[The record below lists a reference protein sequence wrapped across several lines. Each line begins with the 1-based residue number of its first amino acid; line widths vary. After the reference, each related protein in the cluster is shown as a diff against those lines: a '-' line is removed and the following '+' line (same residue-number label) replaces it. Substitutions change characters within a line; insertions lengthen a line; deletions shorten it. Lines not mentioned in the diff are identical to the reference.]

1 VTGDAPNVRIIIMQI
16 NNFVIDLI
24 VMRKNLEAR
33 TIPIEIIE
41 QKRIIEEKIG
51 VMRLILNQEIGYV
64 QNVRII
70 IMQVKISVIDRV
82 AM

>member
-1 VTGDAPNVRIIIMQI
+1 APNVRIIIMQI

-51 VMRLILNQEIGYV
+51 VMRLILNQGIGYV

-70 IMQVKISVIDRV
+70 IMQVKISVIDRG

>member
-24 VMRKNLEAR
+24 VMRKNLEER